1 MYHLF
6 QSHTKKKMRIRT
18 RANKSI
24 KVTAEYINQSLN
36 SMPWLDSHNQF
47 QYIHAWTLK
56 YICKTLE
63 LKSAWTVCACV
74 FFEMLLPLL
83 GMAYVTSIKKLFF
96 KLLFFSFFF
105 FFGCHSVF
113 DTLLLLFQ
121 RTLHTQIVSDT
132 HKSGFGNEQKSHC
145 VICE

>member
-47 QYIHAWTLK
+47 QYIHA
-56 YICKTLE
+56 
-63 LKSAWTVCACV
+63 
-74 FFEMLLPLL
+74 
-83 GMAYVTSIKKLFF
+83 
-96 KLLFFSFFF
+96 
-105 FFGCHSVF
+105 
-113 DTLLLLFQ
+113 
-121 RTLHTQIVSDT
+121 
-132 HKSGFGNEQKSHC
+132 
-145 VICE
+145 